1 MANRYERSKKRS
13 FFKTFF
19 PVFILLLI
27 VSTIGV
33 FAIDKFGFFGL
44 FGGDIMKDVTPIAG
58 GDSEFAQR
66 YADSKRINVLV
77 LGHNNGLTDT
87 IMMCSFD
94 TENKRVDIV
103 SVPRDTYYERP
114 EYDDPAFHKI
124 NSVYETEGEI
134 GAATAVSN
142 VLGGVPIHYYEILED
157 KDVAAIVDSM
167 GGVEFDV
174 PMDMKYTDK
183 KQDLYIDLKQGVQ
196 VLDGDHAVQYLRYRK
211 GYATG
216 DIGRVEAQQ
225 GFMKEAFKQSIG
237 IGFPKV
243 AKTVFEEVESN
254 LNAKMAVR
262 IGSEAIG
269 MEASDIETYTAPG
282 ESGMENGASYF
293 FVNRAETD
301 ELMNVIY
308 SYVRPEETK

>member
-1 MANRYERSKKRS
+1 MARQERSRGKS
-13 FFKTFF
+13 FARAFF
-19 PVFILLLI
+19 PVFFLILI

-33 FAIDKFGFFGL
+33 FAVDKFGLFGL

-58 GDSEFAQR
+58 GDSEFSQR
-66 YADSKRINVLV
+66 YAESKRINVLL
-77 LGHNNGLTDT
+77 LGQNDSLTDT

-103 SVPRDTYYERP
+103 SVPRDTYYERSGY
-114 EYDDPAFHKI
+114 EDPAYQKI
-124 NSVYETEGEI
+124 NSIYGTEDVFGI
-134 GAATAVSN
+134 ATAVSN

-157 KDVAAIVDSM
+157 QDVAAIVDSM

-174 PMDMKYTDK
+174 PIDMKYTDK
-183 KQDLYIDLKQGVQ
+183 KQGLYIDIKAGMQ

-225 GFMKEAFKQSIG
+225 AFMKEAFKQSIG
-237 IGFPKV
+237 LGFPKV
-243 AKTVFEEVESN
+243 AKTVFDEVESN

-262 IGSEAIG
+262 IGTEAVG
-269 MEASDIETYTAPG
+269 MTTSDIETYTAPG
-282 ESGMENGASYF
+282 KSGMENGASYF
-293 FVNRAETD
+293 FIDGSKTA
-301 ELMNVIY
+301 ELMDTIY
-308 SYVRPEETK
+308 SYVRPEEEE